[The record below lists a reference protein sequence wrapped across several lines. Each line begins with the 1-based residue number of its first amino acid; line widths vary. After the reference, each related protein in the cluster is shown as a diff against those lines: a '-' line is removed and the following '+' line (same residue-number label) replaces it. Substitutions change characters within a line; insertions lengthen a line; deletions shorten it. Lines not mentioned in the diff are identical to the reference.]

1 MCKLLDIQ
9 KTHTTTYHP
18 QSDGMVER
26 FNRTLTTM
34 LSAFVNEH
42 HSDWDV
48 HLPFI
53 MMAYR
58 SSVHDTT
65 GMTQNMMMFG
75 REVATPL
82 DLQYEMPSQIKESPS
97 TKWVWELQ
105 ERLENAHAFVRKKM
119 NQSMVRQKHYHDRK
133 LKWKQFEDG
142 EEAYVF
148 FPRRK
153 PEAISNVTECES
165 CKRKRPMVDVAVQ
178 TDRSQKTVI
187 TRRVKRFREGDID
200 IEEVREE
207 KIES

>member
-26 FNRTLTTM
+26 LNRTLTSM
-34 LSAFVNEH
+34 LSAFVN
-42 HSDWDV
+42 SNWNV
-48 HLPFI
+48 HLPYI

-65 GMTQNMMMFG
+65 GMTPNTIMFG

-82 DLQYEMPSQIKESPS
+82 DLQYEMPSQIKETPS
-97 TKWVWELQ
+97 NKWVWELQ
-105 ERLENAHAFVRKKM
+105 ERLENAHAFVRNKM
-119 NQSMVRQKHYHDRK
+119 NKSMFRHKHYHDRK

-148 FPRRK
+148 FPRGK
-153 PEAISNVTECES
+153 PGASPKSNKLLARALHS
-165 CKRKRPMVDVAVQ
+165 CQKDVQ
-178 TDRSQKTVI
+178 LDILSKLWP
-187 TRRVKRFREGDID
+187 KRFRLSDPCRSDAQKVQASFTG
-200 IEEVREE
+200 
-207 KIES
+207 